1 MIDFQRVNVWYKNSF
16 GWVSGWVSGWILWGI
31 IAPRPA
37 GPYPDISLAGKN
49 PMSVALTERHHKS
62 QDIYLLGTNLFS
74 RLRHLKHLT
83 GHGSENR
90 NFLGFNRLF
99 ANSRDVAPLPCRN
112 YANPP
117 LKRLCVI
124 TVKLAA
130 IGQRGVAED
139 EIKGRHLE
147 TSKMKTLKNV
157 KNVSVEYFHCC
168 GLSTSN
174 ALLNTCHV
182 TS

>member
-1 MIDFQRVNVWYKNSF
+1 MVQSF
-16 GWVSGWVSGWILWGI
+16 FSGKILWGI

-83 GHGSENR
+83 GHGSGNR
-90 NFLGFNRLF
+90 NVLGLI
-99 ANSRDVAPLPCRN
+99 ANSRGVAPLPCRN

-147 TSKMKTLKNV
+147 TSKMKTLKNFE
-157 KNVSVEYFHCC
+157 NVNVEYFHCC
-168 GLSTSN
+168 GLSTST

-182 TS
+182 TF